1 MAHLTL
7 LFGILPN
14 SNYDKIVC
22 DSKGGIQYAADA
34 LQKSIIEGLGQL
46 TDSIDL
52 INLPFVGSF
61 PKRYNKSVIP
71 SYNFTHTVGE
81 NDIPGYN
88 VAFSNITGY
97 KLFSRYWNARKA
109 LLRNSHQTTI
119 LIYSIHLPFLKAA
132 VDFKKRNKGS
142 KIVLVVPDLPEFMAQ
157 QKNTKRKVLEY
168 FNSKFLARQYR
179 HVDGYVLLS
188 EHMVERLPI
197 GDRPWTVVEGI
208 FNPKDAPLGSVKEE
222 TLGRYI
228 LYTGTLAR
236 RYGIMNLVEAF
247 KKLPIRDVNLVIC
260 GDGDS
265 KGAIIEAA
273 KADNRIIYKGLIK
286 REEALRLQQNATLLV
301 NPRTPEGEFTKYSF
315 PSKTMEYLASGI
327 PTLIYKLSGIPDEYY
342 NYCFSIDDLSIE
354 ALTRKLVYILELPQ
368 EALNE
373 IGLKARHFI
382 YENKSPRNQS
392 RKIIELINIL

>member
-1 MAHLTL
+1 MSHLTL

-14 SNYDKIVC
+14 SNYDQIVC

-81 NDIPGYN
+81 HNVRGYN
-88 VAFSNITGY
+88 VGFSNLTGY

-109 LLRNSHQTTI
+109 LLKNAHQTTI

-132 VDFKKRNKGS
+132 VDFKKRHKGT
-142 KIVLVVPDLPEFMAQ
+142 KIILVVPDLPEFMAQ
-157 QKNTKRKVLEY
+157 QKNAKRKILEY
-168 FNSKFLARQYR
+168 FNSKFLSRQYK

-197 GDRPWTVVEGI
+197 GNKPWTVVEGI
-208 FNPKDAPLGSVKEE
+208 FNPKDAPLDNVKEE
-222 TLGRYI
+222 TIGRYI

-236 RYGIMNLVEAF
+236 RYGIMNLVESF
-247 KKLPIRDVNLVIC
+247 KRLPIQDVNLVIC

-265 KGAIIEAA
+265 KEAIIEAA
-273 KADNRIIYKGLIK
+273 KVDSRIIYKGLIK

-301 NPRTPEGEFTKYSF
+301 NPRTPEGEFTKFSF

-327 PTLIYKLSGIPDEYY
+327 PTLIYKLPGIPSEYY
-342 NYCFSIDDLSIE
+342 NYCFSITDLSVS
-354 ALTRKLVYILELPQ
+354 ALTDNLGYILSLSRDELDD
-368 EALNE
+368 
-373 IGLKARHFI
+373 IGKRAKQFI
-382 YENKSPRNQS
+382 YANKSPINQTK
-392 RKIIELINIL
+392 KIIELINRL